1 MKTNERYQ
9 GTIYSIEK
17 NGKSFTSTNGI
28 RYTNYK
34 VRLHSS
40 TTYYQMAIPST
51 RIIDIGDEIRF
62 TLKVDKRNKL
72 RLYDVELVSYDIKY
86 PLKPQPSDLFI

>member
-9 GTIYSIEK
+9 GTILSIEK
-17 NGKSFTSTNGI
+17 NGKSFTSSNGK
-28 RYTNYK
+28 RYTNYTVK
-34 VRLHSS
+34 FENSITS
-40 TTYYQMAIPST
+40 YQMAIPST

-62 TLKVDKRNKL
+62 TLKVDKKSKL

-86 PLKPQPSDLFI
+86 PLRPQPSDLVF